1 MTLGVD
7 VKVSVFSDIVCP
19 WCYIGVTRFERAAAA
34 VTLSSGTEFET
45 TLRAYQLDPQA
56 ESNGTPLVESL
67 ASKFGG
73 EDDAKANL
81 ERVRAAGTP
90 DGLDFDFE
98 SAVEAN
104 TFDAHRLLTWAVAHD
119 GVARQRDLAHELWR
133 AHFVE
138 GADVADHDTLIA
150 RAGLVGLD
158 VEQVEELLS
167 TQLAADEVQ
176 MQRDTA
182 RDLGITSVPTFVIE
196 GRWMITGAQPQDALE
211 RALKQLSSADETEG

>member
-1 MTLGVD
+1 M
-7 VKVSVFSDIVCP
+7 FSDIVCP

-45 TLRAYQLDPQA
+45 TLRAYQLDPEA
-56 ESNGTPLVESL
+56 ESVGTPLVESL
-67 ASKFGG
+67 TRKFGS
-73 EDDAKANL
+73 EDEVKANL
-81 ERVRAAGTP
+81 GRVRDAGRP

-98 SAVEAN
+98 SAVEVN

-182 RDLGITSVPTFVIE
+182 RELGINSVPTFVIE

-211 RALKQLSSADETEG
+211 RALRHLASADEPER

>member
-1 MTLGVD
+1 MRIH

-45 TLRAYQLDPQA
+45 TLRAYQLDPDA
-56 ESNGTPLVESL
+56 ESHARPLTESL
-67 ASKFGG
+67 THKFGG
-73 EDDAKANL
+73 DDNVKANL
-81 ERVRAAGTP
+81 DRVRAAGEP

-104 TFDAHRLLTWAVAHD
+104 TFDAHRLLTWTVAHD
-119 GVARQRDLAHELWR
+119 GVVRQRDLAHELWR

-158 VEQVEELLS
+158 VERVEELLS
-167 TQLAADEVQ
+167 TNLAADEVQ

-182 RDLGITSVPTFVIE
+182 RDLGISSVPTFVIE
-196 GRWMITGAQPQDALE
+196 GRWTITGAQPQDALE
-211 RALKQLSSADETEG
+211 RALKQLASADGAES